1 MKVSGERL
9 NPNKAR
15 KTTQKPFESKNS
27 ADEDK
32 YEYSAIFG
40 SGIREIFIE
49 TWIFDGNFTKKY
61 TKFIIFSNESY

>member
-9 NPNKAR
+9 NTNKTR
-15 KTTQKPFESKNS
+15 KTTQKPIDSENS
-27 ADEDK
+27 TDEDK
-32 YEYSAIFG
+32 YEYPTISG

-61 TKFIIFSNESY
+61 TKFIILSKEK